1 MFPRGWTKRQRLVRG
16 LNGVLFMMA
25 ATIGLAEA
33 ALYWL
38 DPLGITDLYIDQA
51 RIVTIANAE
60 GYTLAPGQHELRRW
74 SFTIDDAGNRVMP
87 MSNGVCRI
95 VFIGDSV
102 TFGAGVNDEQ
112 SFAYLF
118 ALDHPDIAFVNAA
131 KIAYNIAN
139 VTASIGS
146 HPADGYIYL
155 ISDNDDGLPWARPES
170 DWGKRRE
177 LPAER
182 CALCYHFNAFYQPPL
197 PVVVDSE
204 AFWDSLAGLTGRD
217 AVLMAALGSPLG
229 DEIAAR
235 YPSIPLIPRWS
246 YDQQISWFDGHP
258 NAAGHVYL
266 LNALQEIMT
275 DFVTKRCGV

>member
-1 MFPRGWTKRQRLVRG
+1 MFPRSWTKRQRLVRG
-16 LNGVLFMMA
+16 LNLVLFIMA

-38 DPLGITDLYIDQA
+38 DPLGITDLYLDQA

-74 SFTIDDAGNRVMP
+74 SFTIDESGNRVMP
-87 MSNGVCRI
+87 VSNGDCRI

-102 TFGAGVNDEQ
+102 TFGAGVNDEEP
-112 SFAYLF
+112 FPYLF
-118 ALDHPDIAFVNAA
+118 ALDHPDIAFVNAS

-139 VTASIGS
+139 VTASMEN
-146 HPADGYIYL
+146 HPADGYIYF

-170 DWGKRRE
+170 DWGKPRE

-182 CALCYHFNAFYQPPL
+182 CALCYHFNAFFQPRP
-197 PVVVDSE
+197 PVVVDRD
-204 AFWDSLAGLTGRD
+204 AFWDALAGLAVRD
-217 AVLMAALGSPLG
+217 DVLMAAMGSLLG
-229 DEIAAR
+229 DSISAR
-235 YPSIPLIPRWS
+235 YSSIPLIPRWS

-266 LNALQEIMT
+266 LSALQDRMT
-275 DFVTKRCGV
+275 DFITKRCGE